1 MFFIDESALGT
12 FAWLFSKLVFSL
24 WGFVL
29 GKYRSRL
36 RIIADILRIASDGAR
51 KTRIMYQANLSYK
64 LLCQY
69 LEKVVNA
76 RLVTFEKGNSYVL
89 TSRGEEFLERFDEYH
104 KQCEQLE
111 EQTSCVHS
119 EKAELEKMLFNAGIN
134 LDDSNSEPN
143 SRKLKEKMV

>member
-1 MFFIDESALGT
+1 MTFFQAY
-12 FAWLFSKLVFSL
+12 LFCL

-36 RIIADILRIASDGAR
+36 RIIADILRIASDGAN

-64 LLCQY
+64 LLCHY
-69 LEKVVNA
+69 LKEVVNA
-76 RLVTFEKGNSYVL
+76 RLVSSEKGKSYVL
-89 TSRGEEFLERFDEYH
+89 TSRGKEFLERFNEYH
-104 KQCEQLE
+104 KQCKQLE

-119 EKAELEKMLFNAGIN
+119 EKAELEKMLFNAEIN